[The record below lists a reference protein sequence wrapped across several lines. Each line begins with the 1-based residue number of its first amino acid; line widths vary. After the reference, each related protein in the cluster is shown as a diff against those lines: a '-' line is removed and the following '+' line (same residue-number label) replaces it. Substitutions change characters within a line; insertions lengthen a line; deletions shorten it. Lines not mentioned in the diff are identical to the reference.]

1 MAESFYKL
9 SNSAFII
16 WAETMLATVE
26 NNIGATNI
34 DSTLITEAK
43 TIRVSL
49 NTNLSEKQALEDN
62 LAGKIQEIKFNR
74 NLLNKLAAK
83 IQALLKNDSDVSNSF
98 IEQAGFNVNDGVK
111 SVIVPLS
118 PTNLVVTGTSDGI
131 NLLKW
136 SKNGNKPGTLYIIEA
151 KTGDDGEWIMIDVVK
166 TLKFEHKNQIPG
178 VKMQYR
184 VKSKRNDT
192 TSTASNVAVV
202 YG

>member
-62 LAGKIQEIKFNR
+62 LAGKVQEIKFNR

>member
-9 SNSAFII
+9 SNAAFAI
-16 WAETMLATVE
+16 WIQNMLETVE
-26 NNIGATNI
+26 NNIAVSKIDPDLLIEANNI
-34 DSTLITEAK
+34 RTA
-43 TIRVSL
+43 L
-49 NTNLSEKQALEDN
+49 NLNLSEKQSLEDN
-62 LAGKIQEIKFNR
+62 LAGKIQEIKFKR
-74 NLLNKLAAK
+74 NFLNKTAAK
-83 IQALLKNDSDVSNSF
+83 IQASLKNDFDVSNSF
-98 IEQAGFNVNDGVK
+98 IEQAGFNVSDGVK
-111 SVIVPLS
+111 SVIVPLRPS
-118 PTNLVVTGTSDGI
+118 DLVVTGTSDGI

-136 SKNGNKPGTLYIIEA
+136 SRNGNKPGTLYIIEA